1 MQSQS
6 GMMVHGCLQAVEL
19 VHAMQ
24 CSIPD
29 ALANVPGAQQLHP
42 DWPVKGLKV
51 PGAQGVHSAV
61 PTMEKEP
68 AGHTE
73 SVSVVLTVDPVDV
86 CETAQRIKR
95 SQQNVSTNASR
106 RQPTHFTHHS
116 PQSITKPILRTCTA
130 PEQRQFWIQQRRGC
144 K

>member
-6 GMMVHGCLQAVEL
+6 GMMVHGWLQGVEL

-73 SVSVVLTVDPVDV
+73 SMSVVLTVSVGPVF
-86 CETAQRIKR
+86 ETAQGIKR
-95 SQQNVSTNASR
+95 SQRNIDTNASR
-106 RQPTHFTHHS
+106 R
-116 PQSITKPILRTCTA
+116 
-130 PEQRQFWIQQRRGC
+130 
-144 K
+144 

>member
-6 GMMVHGCLQAVEL
+6 GMMVHGWLQAVEL

-51 PGAQGVHSAV
+51 PGAQGMH
-61 PTMEKEP
+61 
-68 AGHTE
+68 
-73 SVSVVLTVDPVDV
+73 SVVPMM
-86 CETAQRIKR
+86 E
-95 SQQNVSTNASR
+95 
-106 RQPTHFTHHS
+106 
-116 PQSITKPILRTCTA
+116 
-130 PEQRQFWIQQRRGC
+130 
-144 K
+144 